1 MTVQADRMRNRRQAF
16 AAPGGSFDRAIRLLG
31 IVLPAAVG
39 ALLAMMLIAPL
50 KPTGEVSFL
59 LDRNKVATADDRLR
73 LDDARYRGQDNSG
86 RPFSVSA
93 GNAVQQSASV
103 PVVQLQDLT
112 ARLLLRDG
120 PAQLTAPGGS
130 YQIER
135 QQVGIDGAVRFLAAD
150 GYSMVAR
157 GVAIDLPGRALVG
170 QGRVAGTVPAGSF
183 SADRVLAD
191 LDTRIVTL
199 DGNARMTMVPG
210 QLQLP

>member
-1 MTVQADRMRNRRQAF
+1 MRNRRQAF

-93 GNAVQQSASV
+93 GNAVQRSASV

-130 YQIER
+130 YQIEQ

-191 LDTRIVTL
+191 LDTRVVTL